1 MVPIKTHNYRSRYPI
16 TKHRLGSLLCNCLKQ
31 DDQRLLI
38 IPIIVK
44 QSCKS
49 PFLSQEMAF
58 YFCSEVENKNNKERG
73 GGGEGVVL
81 QMSLHKIQAFEL
93 FAYSP
98 SFFLFF
104 CLFVSLKC
112 PSQTQF
118 INNLKAKDKGN
129 HAP

>member
-73 GGGEGVVL
+73 GGGGGGCPSNEFAQNSSIRIVC
-81 QMSLHKIQAFEL
+81 L
-93 FAYSP
+93 FA
-98 SFFLFF
+98 FLLFVFLFVCEF
-104 CLFVSLKC
+104 EVPFSNSIHK
-112 PSQTQF
+112 
-118 INNLKAKDKGN
+118 
-129 HAP
+129 